1 MHKKFIFTTKTTFIP
16 ETLHLK
22 DCFYICIEQKIKN
35 MVNHALLTGG
45 SGGLG
50 LPVMKELLMQG
61 WQVTARVHSERG
73 EKRIKEA
80 NPGVDRNQL
89 NVVKGNV
96 THEEGITSIIEKM
109 EHIDALVHL
118 AGGFK
123 SSDRFADNSMEDF
136 QSLLSLNAISAF
148 LLLRRVLPVMKK
160 QKKGSIVM
168 IGAKPALYPMGKNA
182 AYAASKAALINLMQ
196 SAAEEGRPQ
205 NVRANVIVPAVIDT
219 PENRKW
225 V

>member
-1 MHKKFIFTTKTTFIP
+1 
-16 ETLHLK
+16 
-22 DCFYICIEQKIKN
+22 
-35 MVNHALLTGG
+35 
-45 SGGLG
+45 
-50 LPVMKELLMQG
+50 
-61 WQVTARVHSERG
+61 
-73 EKRIKEA
+73 
-80 NPGVDRNQL
+80 
-89 NVVKGNV
+89 
-96 THEEGITSIIEKM
+96 
-109 EHIDALVHL
+109 
-118 AGGFK
+118 
-123 SSDRFADNSMEDF
+123 DNSMEDF

-225 V
+225 VNEHSQTEKWTAPYDIARTISWLISEKGESITGTIIPMLNKMKTF